1 MLVVL
6 EQPIFDWHL
15 HGLDYPQCSADD
27 VVRMQINALQSQN
40 QRLMA
45 HVGEVEA
52 HKSMLTGQVSALRN
66 KWTTASSDN
75 MRLQA
80 ELSTLHK
87 SLQVCRNVGLNLLLN
102 VHL

>member
-1 MLVVL
+1 MLANS
-6 EQPIFDWHL
+6 QI
-15 HGLDYPQCSADD
+15 ADGMAC
-27 VVRMQINALQSQN
+27 VQINALQAQN

-52 HKSMLTGQVSALRN
+52 HKSMLTGQVTALRN

-87 SLQVCRNVGLNLLLN
+87 SLQVCRHVPACASVCARL
-102 VHL
+102 